1 MKEMKR
7 GKAAGLY
14 GLSVE
19 HLSFC
24 HPILPGISARL
35 FNLVLKMCH
44 IHAQFGMGFTV
55 PLVEVNICTKNV
67 YVESFLTVYNDLVI
81 DIMNISITGLII
93 L

>member
-24 HPILPGISARL
+24 HPILPGILARL
-35 FNLVLKMCH
+35 LNLVLKMCY
-44 IHAQFGMGFTV
+44 INAQVSMGFTV
-55 PLVEVNICTKNV
+55 PLVKVNI
-67 YVESFLTVYNDLVI
+67 TVYNDLVI